1 MLKWICDNMTDLE
14 VLDLHVEVK
23 RLVNAR
29 SFMTHLTDFCRS
41 SPDFSG
47 NEVNSTRARR
57 PNKCALY

>member
-1 MLKWICDNMTDLE
+1 MTDLE

-29 SFMTHLTDFCRS
+29 SFMTHLTDF
-41 SPDFSG
+41 SG
-47 NEVNSTRARR
+47 NEVNSIRARR